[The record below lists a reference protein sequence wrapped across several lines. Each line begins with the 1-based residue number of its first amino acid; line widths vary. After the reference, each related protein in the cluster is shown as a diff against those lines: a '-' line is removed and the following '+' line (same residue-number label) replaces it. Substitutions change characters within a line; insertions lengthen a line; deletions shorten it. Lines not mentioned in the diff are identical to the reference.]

1 MAKASKQMPSTAL
14 TTLRRMLKST
24 DTNATT
30 FGELRAALGAKLG
43 VAVPRWWLKAA
54 LPEAANTPIDAPY
67 TAARLAKDAHLVASM
82 YEPRSSKRTR
92 PSLPIDS
99 QSVPNDTTT
108 QSSAHTC
115 TPEIG
120 SLLGCTLASFPSQH
134 GATLSE
140 LCAALKPTLGHVDR
154 AAIRR
159 ALRAC
164 AEIKRTRRAGE
175 GGVSIRCYVS
185 RLRAP
190 STMAAAAVTTVSC
203 DTYSGGARNPQR

>member
-1 MAKASKQMPSTAL
+1 MADASRPLPSTAL
-14 TTLRRMLKST
+14 TTLRRMLNST
-24 DTNATT
+24 DKNATT

-82 YEPRSSKRTR
+82 YEPRSSKRR
-92 PSLPIDS
+92 RASLPIDS
-99 QSVPNDTTT
+99 QSVPNDATT
-108 QSSAHTC
+108 QPSARTC
-115 TPEIG
+115 TPEVG
-120 SLLGCTLASFPSQH
+120 SLLRHTLASFPSQH

-140 LCAALKPTLGHVDR
+140 LCAALKPTLGRVDR
-154 AAIRR
+154 AEMKL
-159 ALRAC
+159 ALRDC

-175 GGVSIRCYVS
+175 GGVGVWCYML

-190 STMAAAAVTTVSC
+190 STMAAAVVTNVT
-203 DTYSGGARNPQR
+203 

>member
-1 MAKASKQMPSTAL
+1 MADASRPLPSTAL
-14 TTLRRMLKST
+14 TTLRRMLNST
-24 DTNATT
+24 DKNATT

-82 YEPRSSKRTR
+82 YEPRRVCVLGEPRRSKRR
-92 PSLPIDS
+92 RASLPIDS
-99 QSVPNDTTT
+99 QSVPNDATT
-108 QSSAHTC
+108 QPSARTC
-115 TPEIG
+115 TPEVG
-120 SLLGCTLASFPSQH
+120 SLLRHTLASFPSQH

-140 LCAALKPTLGHVDR
+140 LCAALKPTLGRVDR
-154 AAIRR
+154 AEMKL
-159 ALRAC
+159 ALRDC

-175 GGVSIRCYVS
+175 GGVGVWCYML

-190 STMAAAAVTTVSC
+190 STMAAAVVTNVT
-203 DTYSGGARNPQR
+203 